1 MMIITINVENNAH
14 VYMTSFV
21 HCVIWEHNKNKAFQ
35 LNADCPL
42 ANSEGYTSLNM
53 LGGIQVEQVW
63 TWSGEPCMVGG
74 GSHVIC
80 DWLITVMFTFILKN
94 VLDWRWIFVFQV
106 YTLNLS
112 AAVNSWTMVFLLL
125 VMEVKKDKII
135 GL

>member
-1 MMIITINVENNAH
+1 
-14 VYMTSFV
+14 
-21 HCVIWEHNKNKAFQ
+21 
-35 LNADCPL
+35 
-42 ANSEGYTSLNM
+42 
-53 LGGIQVEQVW
+53 
-63 TWSGEPCMVGG
+63 MVGG

-80 DWLITVMFTFILKN
+80 DWLITAQVIFICILKN
-94 VLDWRWIFVFQV
+94 VLDWSWIFVFQV